1 MSRPEDRCTEAVSL
15 VIHALLYARKLV
27 KRFDSLG
34 FFYRGFAAA
43 RQLIEQTAFD
53 YVRATLVGMG
63 R

>member
-1 MSRPEDRCTEAVSL
+1 

-43 RQLIEQTAFD
+43 RQLIEQTAFE
-53 YVRATLVGMG
+53 YMRAALVGMG